1 MREKGTYKQTIKHT
15 NKQTKRNRERK
26 YEETTIKETN
36 ESRATAKKYCRLRY
50 TGLESNGNPPIVNA

>member
-1 MREKGTYKQTIKHT
+1 MREKGTCKQTIKHT

-36 ESRATAKKYCRLRY
+36 ESRATGKKVL
-50 TGLESNGNPPIVNA
+50 